1 MRNSTLERVEVER
14 LIIEEFNAVN
24 EENWN
29 NYVDHIK
36 TIESTM

>member
-1 MRNSTLERVEVER
+1 LRNSTLERVEVEG

-24 EENWN
+24 VENWN

-36 TIESTM
+36 TIESAM